1 MDCLFDTPYF
11 STFLRMKLFENIAPK
26 KKNEVLKDCILKKKD
41 WILCYLISVPLSN
54 AFGSPT
60 R

>member
-26 KKNEVLKDCILKKKD
+26 KKNEVLKGCILKIKY
-41 WILCYLISVPLSN
+41 WILRYQMSVPLSN